1 MKRSRHSP
9 LLAIAAA
16 VATLLEVAAV
26 RTFAFEPVSAAGIVD
41 AGNCP
46 LDPGAYEAQG
56 YLVRRVLV
64 RGVFDLFQLVPST
77 SVRLAGV
84 DLPIE
89 GQSFRV
95 DRTVAA
101 ARALEGRLHE
111 PLPGLESR
119 FAVTIVM
126 SNIERCSDDQGGK
139 RLDIRYRTLTSHLS
153 PVSGLTLESKEAQR
167 QDPAAAAGAV
177 APMRRFK
184 IAPVAAYNAS
194 DGFQAGGTLSLRQV
208 APAIDSVDAQAVEAP
223 RAHLLRAA
231 MSATRTPHLKALDT
245 GSWQVSVKGE
255 ERAGALDDRF
265 DANAVTGQF
274 TGQTVPF
281 GSSGA
286 LFRFGGSF
294 EGGHQ
299 QALIAS
305 TAASGSA
312 VVDDRHGYAALRAAG
327 GVAAGGRHYS
337 TAASYGVLLGHVG
350 GGGTVS
356 YRKHIADFAWD
367 SEAPIGDH
375 TALRIEGRLNAG
387 WLLGG
392 EAAPIAER
400 FRGGNREDTFLES
413 GSWNIRSNPLLRSL
427 PSNRLDRTSADAAL
441 GGDRFVAM
449 NLTLSAPVWR
459 YPLIPV
465 WLSRSPGFSRGIQA
479 AKETGRNQAI
489 VYYQSQD
496 PAQKLM
502 AADAARV
509 ASVLDTLFDRLSAA
523 QDSVAPAHRD
533 AFDDCLDAADTAR
546 DKMNHLRE
554 TGFGPVATNVV
565 PGVAS
570 ACVAELA
577 AALPARRIVLAAR
590 RVEDAGR
597 VDRRQAETDPH
608 RHRGG
613 EGGRRP
619 QVRVHRDGHV
629 HQRRQRGG
637 DRTGGGARR
646 RPSRP
651 TAGERSGRHAIRCR
665 DRRPPEHCQRAPSH
679 GAVFVE
685 PVAPT
690 VGKPR
695 CMADVA
701 DPHRPAALIQHAR
714 ARLFTGDQKIRRTIR
729 FAVLRTRRV
738 RPPDAPS

>member
-1 MKRSRHSP
+1 M
-9 LLAIAAA
+9 IAAA

-26 RTFAFEPVSAAGIVD
+26 RTFAFQPVSAADIG

-56 YLVRRVLV
+56 YLVRRVFV
-64 RGVFDLFQLVPST
+64 RGLFDLFQLVPST

-84 DLPIE
+84 ELPMA
-89 GQSFRV
+89 GQSFRL

-119 FAVTIVM
+119 FAVTIVI
-126 SNIERCSDDQGGK
+126 SNIERCSDDHGEK

-153 PVSGLTLESKEAQR
+153 TVSGLTIESKEAQR

-177 APMRRFK
+177 VPATRVR
-184 IAPVAAYNAS
+184 IAPAAAYNAS
-194 DGFQAGGTLSLRQV
+194 DGFQAGGTLSLREV
-208 APAIDSVDAQAVEAP
+208 AQAIDSVDAQAVGAP
-223 RAHLLRAA
+223 RAHLFRAA
-231 MSATRTPHLKALDT
+231 MSATRTPHLKGLDT
-245 GSWQVSVKGE
+245 GSWQIAVKDE
-255 ERAGALDDRF
+255 ARSGALDDRF

-337 TAASYGVLLGHVG
+337 AAASYGVLLGHVG

-356 YRKHIADFAWD
+356 YRKHIADVAWD
-367 SEAPIGDH
+367 SETPIGDH

-387 WLLGG
+387 WLRGG
-392 EAAPIAER
+392 DAAPIAER
-400 FRGGNREDTFLES
+400 FRGGNREETFLDS

-427 PSNRLDRTSADAAL
+427 PSNQFDRTSADAAL

-465 WLSRSPGFSRGIQA
+465 WLSRSPGFSSGIQA

-523 QDSVAPAHRD
+523 QDLVAPAHRD

-546 DKMNHLRE
+546 DKMSHLKD

-565 PGVAS
+565 PGVTS

-577 AALPARRIVLAAR
+577 AALPPDALSSRLDELKTLAASIAGTQKLIR
-590 RVEDAGR
+590 TDIAEAKADADLKFAFTAMDTFINDVNAVAIGPVVALDAAR
-597 VDRRQAETDPH
+597 LGPQLESAA
-608 RHRGG
+608 GG
-613 EGGRRP
+613 TRYGVGI
-619 QVRVHRDGHV
+619 
-629 HQRRQRGG
+629 
-637 DRTGGGARR
+637 GARLSIVNVLHLTVLYSWNPSP
-646 RPSRP
+646 RPWESR
-651 TAGERSGRHAIRCR
+651 
-665 DRRPPEHCQRAPSH
+665 
-679 GAVFVE
+679 GAWLMSL
-685 PVAPT
+685 T
-690 VGKPR
+690 LT
-695 CMADVA
+695 D
-701 DPHRPAALIQHAR
+701 L
-714 ARLFTGDQKIRRTIR
+714 
-729 FAVLRTRRV
+729 LR
-738 RPPDAPS
+738 